1 MQDIFETRIFA
12 IFKSI
17 KKVNCLNK
25 HENDTE
31 IPVEINIHLTGT
43 LEKKDKQNGREVIL
57 KEILA
62 ENIAELKEKNGSSKI
77 YSDCSAG

>member
-43 LEKKDKQNGREVIL
+43 LEKKDK
-57 KEILA
+57 
-62 ENIAELKEKNGSSKI
+62 
-77 YSDCSAG
+77 

>member
-1 MQDIFETRIFA
+1 MLKGKPTKSTIRRLIHSMQDIFETCIFT

-25 HENDTE
+25 HENDTA

-43 LEKKDKQNGREVIL
+43 LEKKDK
-57 KEILA
+57 
-62 ENIAELKEKNGSSKI
+62 
-77 YSDCSAG
+77 